1 MRNINR
7 IISLKGAILLV
18 LGSLAWFSAGSV
30 RGEAYFVKDGK
41 PGADI
46 VISDKPPRMVKLAA
60 KELQTYIEKISGAK
74 LAITN
79 APGADVPTHIYVG
92 RSAGTDRLKITDE
105 GLKQGA
111 FKMVSG
117 ENWLALVGHDS
128 DYTPTMPYYKGGP
141 YPGTLLKDFD
151 ADLEER
157 ARQHGFILDGE
168 KWSPPWEGL
177 NRGYNVKMGLWD
189 KDECGSLNAVYAFLR
204 DQGIRWYLPGELGE
218 IVPKKASIELP
229 VVDKTVRPDFAL
241 RSMYQ
246 YAQQFSN
253 GSEEQILWQ
262 LRMGFNKAPD
272 VVGSGAFVGL
282 IHGISNV
289 YGREE
294 TQKAH
299 PDYYKMENG
308 KRAIEKR
315 QNCCLSSPGLFA
327 SNVKYARAMFELY
340 DEPMVSVMPGDS
352 YTTVCECELCK
363 DKGTPERGYFGGI
376 SDYVWDY
383 VNRVGQELYKTN
395 PDKMVSC
402 CAYGGYNLPPT
413 HIAHLSPNIVV
424 GLAQMRRTQLCAL
437 SRLDQK
443 KKAQL
448 QELPREWLKKM
459 PKGHTPIFIY
469 DYFFYS
475 MSGAETEFMPVF
487 FPHAIAE
494 DLQALKGISL
504 GDFIE
509 VEDRTKGLGVTHLN
523 LYVEAQFLWNADQD
537 VEQVLNEYYTLF
549 YGPARDEMKAF
560 IEYSEANWM
569 YLNKNA
575 DKIGEVFA
583 LLGKAQEKVEAD
595 SVYAKRI
602 ALIADYIRPLTGLQQ
617 QLRIGRGPVPEARI
631 LGERD
636 PKDIKLDGKLDD
648 VFWQGLE
655 SYGLKD
661 LVTGRP
667 ASHQTTFKVA
677 CAGNSLYFGIECKD
691 ASMKSMTNTST
702 RHDSLSIF
710 DGESVEIML
719 ETQTHSYY
727 QLGISPAGG
736 MTDIDQKERNVFW
749 SSKAEVATHIGDGCW
764 SVEVRIPIVPP
775 AQEAIDPQNGV
786 AGNKPSEADPWYF
799 NICRHAVSEKGDE
812 FSAFSPAGKLSFHVP
827 LKFGKLYMRMQ

>member
-1 MRNINR
+1 MSIREKTALFC
-7 IISLKGAILLV
+7 SAVVLLSV
-18 LGSLAWFSAGSV
+18 FALSGCTWLHLGETCL
-30 RGEAYFVKDGK
+30 VKDGK
-41 PGADI
+41 PCADI
-46 VISDKPPRMVKLAA
+46 VIAEKPPRMVKLAA
-60 KELQTYIEKISGAK
+60 AELQTYIEKISGAK

-79 APGADVPTHIYVG
+79 APGPDVPTHIYVG
-92 RSAGTDRLKITDE
+92 RSAETDKLKITDE

-117 ENWLALVGHDS
+117 KNWLALLGHDS
-128 DYTPTMPYYKGGP
+128 DYTPTMPRWKGGP
-141 YPGTLLKDFD
+141 YPGTLLKDWD

-157 ARQHGFILDGE
+157 ARQHGFKLDGE
-168 KWSPPWEGL
+168 KWYPPWEGIY
-177 NRGYNVKMGLWD
+177 RSYNAKMGIWD
-189 KDECGSLNAVYAFLR
+189 KDECGSLNAVYRFLR

-218 IVPKKASIELP
+218 IAPKKASIELP

-246 YAQQFSN
+246 YAQQFCN

-272 VVGSGAFVGL
+272 VMGSAYGVGTA
-282 IHGISNV
+282 HGMGCV
-289 YGREE
+289 FGREE

-299 PDYYKMENG
+299 PDYYKMENR
-308 KRAIEKR
+308 KRATEKR
-315 QNCCLSSPGLFA
+315 QNPCLSSAGLFA

-352 YTTVCECELCK
+352 NVTVCECELCK

-395 PDKMVSC
+395 PDKMISC

-413 HIAHLSPNIVV
+413 HIDKLSPNIVV
-424 GLAQMRRTQLCAL
+424 GLAQTRRQYLCAFGKL
-437 SRLDQK
+437 NPK

-448 QELPREWLKKM
+448 QELPQEWLKKM
-459 PKGHTPIFIY
+459 PKGHTPFFIY
-469 DYFFYS
+469 DYFLYS
-475 MSGAETEFMPVF
+475 MSGAATEFMPLF
-487 FPHAIAE
+487 FPHSIAE
-494 DLQALKGISL
+494 DLHALKGISL
-504 GDFIE
+504 GDYIE

-537 VEQVLNEYYTLF
+537 VDRLLDEYYTLF

-569 YLNKNA
+569 YLDKDA
-575 DKIGEVFA
+575 DKIGQVFA

-595 SVYAKRI
+595 SVYARRI
-602 ALIADYIRPLTGLQQ
+602 ALIADYIRPLKGLQQ
-617 QLRIGRGPVPEARI
+617 QIVIGRGPVPEARI

-636 PKDIKLDGKLDD
+636 AKDIKLDGRLDD
-648 VFWQGLE
+648 VFWKGVRT
-655 SYGLKD
+655 YGFGE
-661 LVTGRP
+661 VETGREP
-667 ASHQTTFKVA
+667 SFRTSCMMAY
-677 CAGNSLYFGIECKD
+677 AGDSLYFGIECKD
-691 ASMKSMTNTST
+691 ASMKSMTDTPT
-702 RHDSLSIF
+702 QHDSMPIF
-710 DGESVEIML
+710 NGESVEIML

-727 QLGISPAGG
+727 HFGISPAGG
-736 MTDIDQKERNVFW
+736 MIDIDQKEGNTLW

-786 AGNKPSEADPWYF
+786 AGSKPSETYPWYF
-799 NICRHAVSEKGDE
+799 NVYRHAVNEKGEE
-812 FSAFSPAGKLSFHVP
+812 FSAFSPTGKLNFLMP
-827 LKFGKLYMRMQ
+827 LKFGKLYVR